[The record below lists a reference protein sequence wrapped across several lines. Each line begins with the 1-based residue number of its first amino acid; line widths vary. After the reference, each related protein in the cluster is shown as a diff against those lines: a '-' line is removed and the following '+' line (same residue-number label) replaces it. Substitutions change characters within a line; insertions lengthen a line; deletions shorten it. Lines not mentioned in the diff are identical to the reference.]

1 MKQYDVI
8 VIGTGG
14 ASLVA
19 DAALKASKRVAV
31 IEKTGFGGT
40 CLTRG
45 CIPPKVMV
53 TAADV
58 VDESHGWK

>member
-19 DAALKASKRVAV
+19 DAALKAGKRVAV

-40 CLTRG
+40 CLTP
-45 CIPPKVMV
+45 IFFQP
-53 TAADV
+53 
-58 VDESHGWK
+58 